1 MNDLHTLWFAES
13 HMFLWTARRTVRVNS
28 VVFVCSLSLCMGAKL
43 CPSGC
48 QMCHYFA
55 GPLHRDVGYL
65 LDSAPQHHIAHRT
78 RRRRGRKLELLSSW
92 PMPGGRALWASSR
105 GVAPQTLGVGKGIQ
119 KEIQKR
125 TASFL
130 DVMPSSHTPLDHG
143 GKQATKKRISK
154 RRFLLAPY
162 VRCQI
167 LVDSCSVAGFF
178 CCSCCGS
185 HKIMAAEMLLVCGED
200 ANRSG
205 QLELEYSW
213 KPSFT
218 LWNLGRHFPPFL
230 FAVLVY
236 I

>member
-1 MNDLHTLWFAES
+1 MTDTLWFAES
-13 HMFLWTARRTVRVNS
+13 HMFLLNCSPYSASQQCRLCVR
-28 VVFVCSLSLCMGAKL
+28 SLSLCMGAKL
-43 CPSGC
+43 GPSGC

-55 GPLHRDVGYL
+55 GPLRRDVGYL

-78 RRRRGRKLELLSSW
+78 RRRGRKLELVSSW
-92 PMPGGRALWASSR
+92 PMPGGGALWASSR

-178 CCSCCGS
+178 VVPAVVVTKLWQQRCFWCVVRTQIDLGS
-185 HKIMAAEMLLVCGED
+185 WNWNI
-200 ANRSG
+200 
-205 QLELEYSW
+205 LE
-213 KPSFT
+213 
-218 LWNLGRHFPPFL
+218 NLASLYGTWVEIFPLSHSQF
-230 FAVLVY
+230 
-236 I
+236 

>member
-13 HMFLWTARRTVRVNS
+13 HMFFWTARRTVRVNS

-65 LDSAPQHHIAHRT
+65 LDSAPQHHIAHR
-78 RRRRGRKLELLSSW
+78 RRRRGRKLELVSSW

-178 CCSCCGS
+178 FVVPAVVVTKLWQQRCFWCVVRTQIDPGS
-185 HKIMAAEMLLVCGED
+185 W
-200 ANRSG
+200 
-205 QLELEYSW
+205 SW
-213 KPSFT
+213 NIPE
-218 LWNLGRHFPPFL
+218 NLASLYGTWVEIFPLSYLKF
-230 FAVLVY
+230 
-236 I
+236 

>member
-13 HMFLWTARRTVRVNS
+13 HMFVWTARRTVRVNS
-28 VVFVCSLSLCMGAKL
+28 VVFVRSLSLCMGAKL
-43 CPSGC
+43 GPSGC

-78 RRRRGRKLELLSSW
+78 RRRGRKLELVSSW

-130 DVMPSSHTPLDHG
+130 DVMPSSHTPFGPWRKTSNKEKDLEAQIPPRPTRKMSDSCG
-143 GKQATKKRISK
+143 FLQCGLI
-154 RRFLLAPY
+154 FLL
-162 VRCQI
+162 
-167 LVDSCSVAGFF
+167 F
-178 CCSCCGS
+178 
-185 HKIMAAEMLLVCGED
+185 LL
-200 ANRSG
+200 
-205 QLELEYSW
+205 W
-213 KPSFT
+213 
-218 LWNLGRHFPPFL
+218 
-230 FAVLVY
+230 
-236 I
+236 